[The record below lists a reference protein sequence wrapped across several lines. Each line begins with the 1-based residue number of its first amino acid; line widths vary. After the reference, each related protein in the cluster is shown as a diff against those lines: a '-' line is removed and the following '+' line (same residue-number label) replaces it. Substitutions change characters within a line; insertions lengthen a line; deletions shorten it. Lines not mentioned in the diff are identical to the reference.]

1 MDSAAAVIAENERVR
16 HMGSL
21 FFRRAYFR
29 PSFKSS
35 NWARNQRMRIPV
47 LILATTLFLL

>member
-1 MDSAAAVIAENERVR
+1 MDSAAVFLAENERVR
-16 HMGSL
+16 HIGSL

-29 PSFKSS
+29 PSFKGS

-47 LILATTLFLL
+47 LILAMILIPP